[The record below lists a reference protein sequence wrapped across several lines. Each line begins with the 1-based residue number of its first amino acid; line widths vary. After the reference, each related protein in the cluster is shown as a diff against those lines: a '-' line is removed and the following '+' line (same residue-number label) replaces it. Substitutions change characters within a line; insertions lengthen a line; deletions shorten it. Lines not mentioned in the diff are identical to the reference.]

1 MSSLR
6 SVDDGNEYQSVY
18 DWYAHVET
26 HMDAVIPEVFGIR
39 TDGQPDGQP
48 GLKARVERLEQVMV
62 VQTGVIAGLLLVAV
76 VLIYLVSR

>member
-6 SVDDGNEYQSVY
+6 PVDDSTEYQSVY

-26 HMDAVIPEVFGIR
+26 HMDAVIPEVFGVR

-48 GLKARVERLEQVMV
+48 GLKARVERLEQIVM
-62 VQTGVIAGLLLVAV
+62 VQTGAISALLLVV
-76 VLIYLVSR
+76 FFGIWWVSQ

>member
-6 SVDDGNEYQSVY
+6 PVDDGNEYQSVY

-48 GLKARVERLEQVMV
+48 GLKARVERLETIVI
-62 VQTGVIAGLLLVAV
+62 VQTGALAGLLLVVFAG
-76 VLIYLVSR
+76 IWWASQ